1 MYKDKQGR
9 SLTFRDKEGKFA
21 VSIDS
26 TQVARLLKQC
36 IDAGE
41 YETGG
46 ILMGVYNEKLD
57 TATVTRIVDAP
68 IDSRRGRNWFH
79 RGISGLQVLILALW
93 SRERHYYLGEWHYHP
108 NGSPE
113 ASAIDIRQM
122 KDIASSRGYQ
132 CPEPILLIIGG
143 NPTDVWSV
151 QVIVFKRYGGSSI
164 RLV

>member
-1 MYKDKQGR
+1 MYKNKQER
-9 SLTFRDKEGKFA
+9 SLIFRDKEGKLA

-26 TQVARLLKQC
+26 TQVTRLLKQC

-46 ILMGVYNEKLD
+46 ILMGVYNVKLD
-57 TATVTRIVDAP
+57 TATITRIVNAP

-79 RGISGLQVLILALW
+79 RGISGLQTLILALW

-108 NGSPE
+108 KGSPE
-113 ASAIDIRQM
+113 ASAVDIGQM
-122 KDIASSRGYQ
+122 EEIASSRGYQ

-143 NPTDVWSV
+143 NSKDDLSL
-151 QVIVFKRYGGSSI
+151 QVTIFKRSGGPPI

>member
-1 MYKDKQGR
+1 MYKNKRG

-93 SRERHYYLGEWHYHP
+93 SRRGYYLGEWHYHP
-108 NGSPE
+108 QGSPE
-113 ASAIDIRQM
+113 ASAVDIRQM
-122 KDIASSRGYQ
+122 KEIASSRGYQ

-143 NPTDVWSV
+143 NPKDVWSV
-151 QVIVFKRYGGSSI
+151 QVTVFKRSGGSPI